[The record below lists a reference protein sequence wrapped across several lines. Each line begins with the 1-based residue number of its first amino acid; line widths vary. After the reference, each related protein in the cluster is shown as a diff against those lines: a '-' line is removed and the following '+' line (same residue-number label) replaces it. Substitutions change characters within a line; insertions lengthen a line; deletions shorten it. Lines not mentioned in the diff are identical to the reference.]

1 MFIVVVPSV
10 EKQEHYEIFFFSL
23 ASFCSER
30 SSDYQFLQSQKSH
43 IRDGKF
49 IYIII
54 IIYICKPS
62 YRKDFV

>member
-10 EKQEHYEIFFFSL
+10 EKQEHYEIFFFSCL
-23 ASFCSER
+23 FCSER

-54 IIYICKPS
+54 IYICKPS